1 LAELVRRQQDRRVV
15 GPTPARAPRT
25 IGDAH
30 AVAVIIATLE
40 QTSPRCPHSSTQ
52 SMAAA
57 TGMSPSAVSRN
68 WRRSGLRPHQV
79 APFKLSP
86 GSEFIDKVFDS
97 QGLHTIG
104 GSAGSVAV

>member
-1 LAELVRRQQDRRVV
+1 MPAFVDPVDGRGDRDEPVRGVSELAAL
-15 GPTPARAPRT
+15 
-25 IGDAH
+25 
-30 AVAVIIATLE
+30 
-40 QTSPRCPHSSTQ
+40 
-52 SMAAA
+52 
-57 TGMSPSAVSRN
+57 
-68 WRRSGLRPHQV
+68 GLRPHQV